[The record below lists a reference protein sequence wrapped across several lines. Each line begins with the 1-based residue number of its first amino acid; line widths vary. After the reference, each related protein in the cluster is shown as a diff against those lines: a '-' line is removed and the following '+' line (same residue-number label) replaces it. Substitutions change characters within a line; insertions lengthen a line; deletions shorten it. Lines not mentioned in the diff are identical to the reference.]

1 MATGS
6 HFQKLL
12 SRCREME
19 LSHLRPLVD
28 RMFENAEVALLEF
41 AEKAENNTVQS
52 LFFDAMREVQRKRPV
67 LERTFYDAVRRS
79 YSDFPLSPFE
89 KHKEEDDD
97 SDSGFGSFSLV
108 DTEEMDESI
117 ATRNAASKMSSRIR
131 EQVFALKQRLAVINS
146 GGSIRQ
152 EDIPGGPDWLGRACQ
167 LAVDELELETRV
179 RLVVIALFDKYIFNH
194 VDELYIEYNKL
205 LIQADILPNLKYE
218 VQKQPGSVTPIRKA
232 DAEDEQ
238 NQLQEQ
244 SNGSEVEQEL
254 GDELFGRICD
264 LLSTKRYSP
273 TGAPQAAGPHQ
284 AAGYPAQNYVVSHI
298 QPGAPGTGGPGVA
311 ATGHPA
317 ASTGSVTATYPSTGT
332 GTGSPLVTQIQTVQ
346 SQIQADAASMNS
358 AEFISSIEVDENL
371 ISRLQQTLS
380 DERKKIFGS
389 VDPSQLPAADTNVI
403 ELVGMLFEYMLKEE
417 NLPDIAKA
425 LLSRLHTPLLKVAV
439 IDRNFFTHNQYPARK
454 LLNSMTGAGI
464 RWIDTGNIERGIFP
478 SMKTIVDRVLD
489 EFVEDVSLFEQLV
502 EKFEADVEKLHH
514 RASTVEQRTNEA
526 ANGQEK
532 LEAARDRV
540 QQEILN
546 LENTYNIS
554 EESREFLQ
562 RIWADKMTFI
572 LLRNPDGDQ
581 SDEWQDAVTLMA
593 TIIEFS
599 RPPCSE
605 TERQQHGEKLAGH
618 QQQIRTATQN
628 LQQPEKEKLLIG
640 MFSSQQNALDRE
652 PVDPPTPTPAPQIEE
667 SRPEVAEEQSSA
679 EKLATIERLKD
690 VPFGTWFEF
699 RKSAGS
705 TQRAKL
711 SWRSTITKKF
721 MFVDQMGVKASVIG
735 MHKLADGMLDG
746 SVNILNSENEKSPFV
761 DRALKAIHRVLDIG
775 TSKAAHA

>member
-12 SRCREME
+12 NRCQEME

-41 AEKAENNTVQS
+41 AEKAENNMLQT

-67 LERTFYDAVRRS
+67 LEHTFYDEVRRG
-79 YSDFPLSPFE
+79 YSGFPLSPFE
-89 KHKEEDDD
+89 NHKEEED
-97 SDSGFGSFSLV
+97 SESVFGSFSLV

-117 ATRNAASKMSSRIR
+117 ATRNTASKLSSRIR
-131 EQVFALKQRLAVINS
+131 EQVFALKQRLAVINA
-146 GGSIRQ
+146 GQAIHQ
-152 EDIPGGPDWLGRACQ
+152 EDIPGGPEWLGRACQ
-167 LAVDELELETRV
+167 LAVDELELETRI
-179 RLVVIALFDKYIFNH
+179 RLVVIALFDKYIFNN
-194 VDELYIEYNKL
+194 VDELFNEYNAL

-218 VQKQPGSVTPIRKA
+218 VQKQPGSVTPIRKT
-232 DAEDEQ
+232 DAEDDQ
-238 NQLQEQ
+238 NPLQAQ
-244 SNGSEVEQEL
+244 GDDPEVEPEL

-273 TGAPQAAGPHQ
+273 GGAPQPGKPGQ
-284 AAGYPAQNYVVSHI
+284 TAGYPAQNYTVSHI
-298 QPGAPGTGGPGVA
+298 QPGVPGVAGPGVTA
-311 ATGHPA
+311 AGNPA
-317 ASTGSVTATYPSTGT
+317 ASSGPVTAAHPNTGSC
-332 GTGSPLVTQIQTVQ
+332 SPLVAQIQNVQ
-346 SQIQADAASMNS
+346 SQIQVDAASMNS
-358 AEFISSIEVDENL
+358 EEFISSIEVDEKL

-380 DERKKIFGS
+380 DERSKIFGS
-389 VDPSQLPAADTNVI
+389 VDASQLPAADTNVI

-454 LLNSMTGAGI
+454 LLNSMIGAGI

-478 SMKTIVDRVLD
+478 TMKTIVDRVLD
-489 EFVEDVSLFEQLV
+489 EFVEDVSLFKELV
-502 EKFEADVEKLHH
+502 DEFEADVEKLHH

-540 QQEILN
+540 QQEISG
-546 LENTYNIS
+546 LEKAFSIS
-554 EESREFLQ
+554 EETREFLQ

-572 LLRNPDGDQ
+572 LLRNPEGDQ
-581 SDEWQDAVTLMA
+581 SNEWQDAVTLMA

-605 TERQQHGEKLAGH
+605 TERQQHSEELAGH

-640 MFSSQQNALDRE
+640 MFGSQQIALKQESADL
-652 PVDPPTPTPAPQIEE
+652 PTPEPQAEE
-667 SRPEVAEEQSSA
+667 SQPEAVEEKPAEEQLSS

-690 VPFGTWFEF
+690 VSFGTWFEF
-699 RKSAGS
+699 RKQAGNI
-705 TQRAKL
+705 QRAKL
-711 SWRSTITKKF
+711 SWRSTITEKF
-721 MFVDQMGVKASVIG
+721 MFVDQMGVKAAIID
-735 MHKLADGMLDG
+735 MHKLADCMMDG
-746 SVNILNSENEKSPFV
+746 SVHIMNNEKSPFV